1 MALYWKNNEAS
12 GLNKGATQAEGFYRG
27 EIPVL
32 EAGIPVLE
40 AGNFRTN
47 DGMLFVTADGLTFN
61 TKE

>member
-1 MALYWKNNEAS
+1 MALYWKDKEAS

-27 EIPVL
+27 EV
-32 EAGIPVLE
+32 PVLE

-47 DGMLFVTADGLTFN
+47 DGMLFVTADGLIFN